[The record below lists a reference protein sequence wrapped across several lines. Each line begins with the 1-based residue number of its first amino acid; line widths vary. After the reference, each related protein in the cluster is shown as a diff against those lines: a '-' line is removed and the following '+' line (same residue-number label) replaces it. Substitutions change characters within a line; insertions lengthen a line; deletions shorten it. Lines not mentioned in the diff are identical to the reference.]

1 MLYILQGVSKKRYFL
16 DFRLIYVLDTGFNFF
31 ACDFELKFRALPLRH
46 SNYIHPESKLPLN
59 IVIKYMEVCKDATAQ
74 ASHLKAGIKS
84 MFAHVLSAFLEQF
97 GFWVDVILATSWNG
111 IEILILKHM
120 WKVKSDF
127 LSRNKKEWQ
136 KYLFLET
143 PCSKNSPI
151 NFIVIIWI
159 WSILIDNYIGYVF
172 ILHFVM
178 NHSGRRSFC

>member
-1 MLYILQGVSKKRYFL
+1 MKGGGSLGLLNFQKYVFSTLKYDIFGEERQKIHNFSVSKILQGVSKKRYFF
-16 DFRLIYVLDTGFNFF
+16 DFCLIYVLETGFNFF

-84 MFAHVLSAFLEQF
+84 LFAHVLSAFLEQF

-120 WKVKSDF
+120 
-127 LSRNKKEWQ
+127 
-136 KYLFLET
+136 
-143 PCSKNSPI
+143 
-151 NFIVIIWI
+151 
-159 WSILIDNYIGYVF
+159 
-172 ILHFVM
+172 
-178 NHSGRRSFC
+178 

>member
-1 MLYILQGVSKKRYFL
+1 MSFSVVLLRVALLHQDTAPPAHDQPTDIQGVSKKRYF
-16 DFRLIYVLDTGFNFF
+16 FVFCLIYVLETGFNFF

-59 IVIKYMEVCKDATAQ
+59 FVIKYMEVCKDATAQ

-120 WKVKSDF
+120 
-127 LSRNKKEWQ
+127 
-136 KYLFLET
+136 
-143 PCSKNSPI
+143 
-151 NFIVIIWI
+151 
-159 WSILIDNYIGYVF
+159 
-172 ILHFVM
+172 
-178 NHSGRRSFC
+178 